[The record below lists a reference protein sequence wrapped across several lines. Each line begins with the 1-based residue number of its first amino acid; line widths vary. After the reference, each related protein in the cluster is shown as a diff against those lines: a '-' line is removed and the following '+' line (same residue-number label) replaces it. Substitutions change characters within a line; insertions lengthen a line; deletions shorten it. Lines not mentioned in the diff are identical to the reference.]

1 MDGAGNLLAGRYRL
15 ESRVGAGGTGVVWL
29 ARDERLERQV
39 AVKQLWPGPAQSE
52 QARQRILRE
61 GRNAARL
68 RHANVVT
75 VHDVAE
81 HNGQPVLVMEYV
93 PSRSLAEVV
102 AEQGLLTPEAVARI
116 GLQAAGALAAAHA
129 AGIVH
134 RDVKPGNLLVADDGT
149 VKIADFGISRATGD
163 SALTQGGLVS
173 GTPMFLAPEIARG
186 EEPTPDSDVFSLG
199 ATLYDAVEGVPPF
212 GDDENPIALLHRVA
226 AGEVPEPQY
235 AGPLAP
241 VLMAMLRP
249 DPAQRPSTVQVVTAL
264 QAVADG
270 QPVPPRTLN
279 PARARTQPVVTPSSL
294 TVPVAPVA
302 GPVGAGA
309 RLDAPAAESMG
320 AGARV
325 DALVAGPG
333 GAGTRVNAPV
343 GAGTRLDIPVAEP
356 VGAGTHLNAPAAGAA
371 GAGARVNKRVAG
383 LVASKRRFLLPVAGA
398 LLAVLA
404 VVILF
409 TQLTPDPPAP
419 APAPPPAALD
429 AAAITGAVREY
440 YALLP
445 ARPDNAWTRLGP
457 KMQVQGQDAYRARW
471 AGITALMVTT
481 PPAVVADNTVSVT
494 IAYTFEDGRVVTE
507 THQLGLIPAAPAP
520 LIDSDAVLSS
530 ETSTPPPPPP
540 PSPTPTPAAEPP
552 RAGDDRGD
560 RHDDDRGDHRPG
572 RGHGRDRD

>member
-302 GPVGAGA
+302 
-309 RLDAPAAESMG
+309 R
-320 AGARV
+320 
-325 DALVAGPG
+325 PG
-333 GAGTRVNAPV
+333 GAGTRVNAQV

-356 VGAGTHLNAPAAGAA
+356 VAAGTRL
-371 GAGARVNKRVAG
+371 NKRVAG
-383 LVASKRRFLLPVAGA
+383 LVASKRRFLLPVAGV

-457 KMQVQGQDAYRARW
+457 KMQAQGQDAYRARW
-471 AGITALMVTT
+471 AGITALTVTT
-481 PPAVVADNTVSVT
+481 PPAVVADNKVSVT

-540 PSPTPTPAAEPP
+540 PSPTATPAAEPP

>member
-1 MDGAGNLLAGRYRL
+1 MTTTDGLTVDGAGNLLAGRYRL

-29 ARDERLERQV
+29 ARDERLDRQV

-68 RHANVVT
+68 RHPNVVT

-81 HNGQPVLVMEYV
+81 HNGQPVLVMEYL

-116 GLQAAGALAAAHA
+116 GLQAAAALAAAHA

-199 ATLYDAVEGVPPF
+199 ATLYDAVEGAPPF

-226 AGEVPEPQY
+226 AGEVPEPEY

-279 PARARTQPVVTPSSL
+279 PARARTQPVVTPASP

-302 GPVGAGA
+302 GSSGAGT
-309 RLDAPAAESMG
+309 RLDAP
-320 AGARV
+320 
-325 DALVAGPG
+325 VAGPG
-333 GAGTRVNAPV
+333 GAGTRVNAPAA
-343 GAGTRLDIPVAEP
+343 AGTRLDIPVAEP
-356 VGAGTHLNAPAAGAA
+356 VGAATRLNTPVA
-371 GAGARVNKRVAG
+371 GAGGAGTRLNKRVAG

-398 LLAVLA
+398 VLAVLA

-457 KMQVQGQDAYRARW
+457 KMQAQGQDAYRARW
-471 AGITALMVTT
+471 AGITALTVTT

-520 LIDSDAVLSS
+520 LIDSDAVLTS

-540 PSPTPTPAAEPP
+540 SPTPATAAEPP
-552 RAGDDRGD
+552 PGGDTGDRNDRDDR
-560 RHDDDRGDHRPG
+560 DDHKPG

>member
-1 MDGAGNLLAGRYRL
+1 MTTTDGLTVDGAGNLLAGRYRL

-68 RHANVVT
+68 RHPNVVT

-226 AGEVPEPQY
+226 AGEVPEPRY

-302 GPVGAGA
+302 GP
-309 RLDAPAAESMG
+309 
-320 AGARV
+320 
-325 DALVAGPG
+325 G

-343 GAGTRLDIPVAEP
+343 AAGTRVNAPVAAGTRLNTPV
-356 VGAGTHLNAPAAGAA
+356 AGAA
-371 GAGARVNKRVAG
+371 GAGTRLNKRVAG

-457 KMQVQGQDAYRARW
+457 KMQAQGQDAYRARW
-471 AGITALMVTT
+471 AGITALTVTA

-540 PSPTPTPAAEPP
+540 PSPTPAPAAEPP

>member
-1 MDGAGNLLAGRYRL
+1 MTTTDGLTVDGAGNLLAGRYRL

-302 GPVGAGA
+302 
-309 RLDAPAAESMG
+309 R
-320 AGARV
+320 
-325 DALVAGPG
+325 PG
-333 GAGTRVNAPV
+333 GAGTRVNAQV

-356 VGAGTHLNAPAAGAA
+356 VAAGTRL
-371 GAGARVNKRVAG
+371 NKRVAG
-383 LVASKRRFLLPVAGA
+383 LVASKRRFLLPVAGV

-457 KMQVQGQDAYRARW
+457 KMQAQGQDAYRARW
-471 AGITALMVTT
+471 AGITALTVTT
-481 PPAVVADNTVSVT
+481 PPAVVADNKVSVT

-540 PSPTPTPAAEPP
+540 PSPTATPAAEPP

>member
-1 MDGAGNLLAGRYRL
+1 MTTTDGLTVDGAGNLLAGRYRL

-52 QARQRILRE
+52 HARQRILRE

-68 RHANVVT
+68 RHPNVVT

-302 GPVGAGA
+302 GP
-309 RLDAPAAESMG
+309 
-320 AGARV
+320 
-325 DALVAGPG
+325 G

-343 GAGTRLDIPVAEP
+343 AAGTRVNAPVAAGTRLNTPV
-356 VGAGTHLNAPAAGAA
+356 AGAA
-371 GAGARVNKRVAG
+371 GAGTRLNKRVAG

-457 KMQVQGQDAYRARW
+457 KMQAQGQDAYRARW
-471 AGITALMVTT
+471 AGITALTVTT

-560 RHDDDRGDHRPG
+560 RHDDDRGEHRPG

>member
-68 RHANVVT
+68 RHPNVVT

-116 GLQAAGALAAAHA
+116 GLQAAAALAAAHA

-199 ATLYDAVEGVPPF
+199 ATLYDAVEGAPPF

-226 AGEVPEPQY
+226 AGEVPEPEH

-279 PARARTQPVVTPSSL
+279 PARARTQPVVTPASP

-302 GPVGAGA
+302 GPVDSGT
-309 RLDAPAAESMG
+309 RVNAPAAG
-320 AGARV
+320 
-325 DALVAGPG
+325 LG

-343 GAGTRLDIPVAEP
+343 GAGTRLDMPVAEP
-356 VGAGTHLNAPAAGAA
+356 VGAATRLNTPVAEPG
-371 GAGARVNKRVAG
+371 GAGTRLDKRVAG
-383 LVASKRRFLLPVAGA
+383 LVASKRRFLLPIAGA
-398 LLAVLA
+398 VLAVLA

-419 APAPPPAALD
+419 APAPPPVALD
-429 AAAITGAVREY
+429 AAAITGTVREY

-445 ARPDNAWTRLGP
+445 ARPDNAWTHLGP
-457 KMQVQGQDAYRARW
+457 KMQAQGQDAYRAQW
-471 AGITALMVTT
+471 AGITALTVTT

-507 THQLGLIPAAPAP
+507 THHLGLIPAAPAP
-520 LIDSDAVLSS
+520 LIDSDAVLTS

-540 PSPTPTPAAEPP
+540 SPTPATAAEPP
-552 RAGDDRGD
+552 RGGDTGD
-560 RHDDDRGDHRPG
+560 RNDRNDRDDHKPG
-572 RGHGRDRD
+572 RGHGRDRN